1 MLMNTILTLTT
12 PYTPSSST
20 AFVALSTPSFT
31 WVAVTF
37 LLALVVWL
45 LLLIRHGNERS
56 RKLIQDLQEQDERW
70 RQALEGIGDGLWDWD
85 IPSGKVIFSS
95 RWSIMLGYSPHEI
108 QADVKE
114 WSQRVHPEDLPHAME
129 QVQAHLDGH
138 TASYACEHRVRCKD
152 GSWKWILDRGQIVER
167 DSNQRPIRMVGTHV
181 DITETKLLE
190 EELRESKQLVEG
202 IMNAIPV
209 RVFWKDTDLRYL
221 GCNVRFAQD
230 AGFESPNQLI
240 GRDDFQMSWKA
251 QAARYRQDD
260 QQVITTGLPKLLIE
274 EPLTMPSGQVITLLT
289 SKLPLRN
296 AQGEISGVLGTY
308 IDQTEYQRAEEARD
322 QLEIQN
328 RQLQKAESLGRMAGA
343 IAHHVNNQ
351 LQAITTC
358 LELVLADTPPTGSTA
373 QLLSTALSSTLKAA
387 NVSGLMLTYIGQTHC
402 EAVPCDLSDVCQTH
416 LPMLKASLP
425 PNAHLKVEIPTP
437 GPAIK
442 ANSNQI
448 HQLLT
453 NLITNAW
460 EALEGRPGDVQIRVY
475 PVPDTAIPSS
485 DRFPI
490 GYTTHQAHYAC
501 LEVRDTGSGI
511 PAQSIDQI
519 FDPFFSSKF
528 TGRGMGLSVVLSIVR
543 AHGGTIVVDS
553 KPGTGSRFCVFF
565 PCIDPS
571 SVASTAPATAPLKSQ
586 PAQVVRS
593 NPAPSTA
600 TLLVVEDEPVVRNSV
615 ARLLTSLGFS
625 VLTAEDGVE
634 ALRTFQTH
642 PGVINCVLCDLSMP
656 RMDGWET
663 LTALRKLQPSLP
675 IILCSGFNECDA
687 MAGSHT
693 ELPQEFLSK
702 PYSATKL
709 VDVLG
714 RMLGRPIAL
723 EPYPQP

>member
-1 MLMNTILTLTT
+1 MNTILTLTT
-12 PYTPSSST
+12 PHTPSSST
-20 AFVALSTPSFT
+20 TVLVALSTPNFT
-31 WVAVTF
+31 WVAVIL

-45 LLLIRHGNERS
+45 LVRIRHGNERS
-56 RKLIQDLQEQDERW
+56 RKLIQDLQEQDESW
-70 RQALEGIGDGLWDWD
+70 REALEGIGDGLWDWN
-85 IPSGKVIFSS
+85 IPTGKVVFSK
-95 RWSIMLGYSPHEI
+95 RWSVMLGYSPDEI
-108 QADVKE
+108 EADVKE
-114 WSQRVHPEDLPHAME
+114 WSRRVHPEDLPHAME
-129 QVQAHLDGH
+129 QVQAHLDGR
-138 TASYACEHRVRCKD
+138 TPSYACKHRVRCKD
-152 GSWKWILDRGQIVER
+152 GSWKWILDRGKVVAR
-167 DSNQRPIRMVGTHV
+167 DSSHHPIRMVGTHV

-190 EELRESKQLVEG
+190 EKLRESKQLVEG

-209 RVFWKDTDLRYL
+209 RVFWKDTELRYL
-221 GCNVRFAQD
+221 GCNIRFAQD
-230 AGFESPNQLI
+230 AGFESPDQLI
-240 GRDDFQMSWKA
+240 GKDDFQMSWKA

-260 QQVITTGLPKLLIE
+260 QQVITTGMPKLLIE
-274 EPLTMPSGQVITLLT
+274 EPLTTPSGQVITLLT

-308 IDQTEYQRAEEARD
+308 IDQTEYKGAEEARD

-343 IAHHVNNQ
+343 IAHHFNNQ

-358 LELVLADTPPTGSTA
+358 LELVLADTPPNGSTA
-373 QLLSTALSSTLKAA
+373 QLLSTALNSTLKAA

-402 EAVPCDLSDVCQTH
+402 EAVACDLADVCQTH
-416 LPMLKASLP
+416 LPMLQVSLP
-425 PNAHLKVEIPTP
+425 PNARLKVEIPTP
-437 GPAIK
+437 GPAIN

-485 DRFPI
+485 GRFPI
-490 GYTTHQAHYAC
+490 GYKTHQARYAC
-501 LEVRDTGSGI
+501 LEVRDTGNGI
-511 PAQSIDQI
+511 PVQNIDQI

-528 TGRGMGLSVVLSIVR
+528 TGRGMGLSVVLGIVR

-553 KPGTGSRFCVFF
+553 QLGTGSRFCVFF
-565 PCIDPS
+565 PCIDAS

-586 PAQVVRS
+586 SGQVVRS
-593 NPAPSTA
+593 NSAPST
-600 TLLVVEDEPVVRNSV
+600 TTILVVEDEPVVRNSV
-615 ARLLTSLGFS
+615 ARMLTSLGFS
-625 VLTAEDGVE
+625 VVTAEDGVE
-634 ALRTFQTH
+634 ALNTFQKH
-642 PGVINCVLCDLSMP
+642 PSVISCVLCDLSMP

-702 PYSATKL
+702 PYSAAKL
-709 VDVLG
+709 VDVLS
-714 RMLGRPIAL
+714 RVLGRPIAL
-723 EPYPQP
+723 EPRP